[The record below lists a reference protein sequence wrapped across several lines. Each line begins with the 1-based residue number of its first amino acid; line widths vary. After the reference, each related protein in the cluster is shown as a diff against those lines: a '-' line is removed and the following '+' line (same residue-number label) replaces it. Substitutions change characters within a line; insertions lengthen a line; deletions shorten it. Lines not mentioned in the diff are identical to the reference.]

1 MTYTDVAAPR
11 KNQKAENM
19 INKRR
24 LVTALCYSALAA
36 FLPASGAAQDA
47 TFPCK
52 VLLCSQANW
61 PTIPYCVPIM
71 QQANWMQLLGVAVGI
86 CQQAVQQAQQQQQ
99 NQNQSQLPL
108 AANTSN
114 GAISPILCSS
124 GSFPVSQA
132 TGGYTINSAG
142 SMCGAPTSSAV
153 QNVVASQ
160 CSTYTDGTCAVIFK
174 PADLTITNPPALAQS
189 GIVASQ

>member
-1 MTYTDVAAPR
+1 
-11 KNQKAENM
+11 M
-19 INKRR
+19 IDRRR
-24 LVTALCYSALAA
+24 LATILFSSALAA
-36 FLPASGAAQDA
+36 FPPASGAAQDA

-114 GAISPILCSS
+114 GATSPILCPS

-153 QNVVASQ
+153 QNVVAFQ
-160 CSTYTDGTCAVIFK
+160 CSTYTDGTCAVLFK

>member
-1 MTYTDVAAPR
+1 MWLRRART
-11 KNQKAENM
+11 KKAEKM

-24 LVTALCYSALAA
+24 LATVLCSSALAA
-36 FLPASGAAQDA
+36 FPPASGAAQDA
-47 TFPCK
+47 TFACK

-61 PTIPYCVPIM
+61 PTILYCVPIM

-86 CQQAVQQAQQQQQ
+86 CQQAIQQAQQQQQ

-114 GAISPILCSS
+114 GATSPILCPS
-124 GSFPVSQA
+124 GAFPVSRA

-142 SMCGAPTSSAV
+142 SMCGAPTSSAA

-160 CSTYTDGTCAVIFK
+160 CSTYSDGTCSVLFK
-174 PADLTITNPPALAQS
+174 PADLTITNPPALAQR

>member
-1 MTYTDVAAPR
+1 MWLRRART
-11 KNQKAENM
+11 KKAEKM

-24 LVTALCYSALAA
+24 LATVLCSSALAA
-36 FLPASGAAQDA
+36 FPPASGAAQDA
-47 TFPCK
+47 TFACK

-61 PTIPYCVPIM
+61 PTILYCVPIM

-86 CQQAVQQAQQQQQ
+86 CQQAIQQAQQQQQ

-114 GAISPILCSS
+114 GATSPILCPS
-124 GSFPVSQA
+124 GAFPVSRA

-142 SMCGAPTSSAV
+142 SMCGAPTSSAA

-160 CSTYTDGTCAVIFK
+160 CSTYSDGTCAVIFK

>member
-1 MTYTDVAAPR
+1 MIDRPR
-11 KNQKAENM
+11 LATV
-19 INKRR
+19 
-24 LVTALCYSALAA
+24 LFSSALAV
-36 FLPASGAAQDA
+36 LPPASGAAQDA
-47 TFPCK
+47 TFACK

-71 QQANWMQLLGVAVGI
+71 QQALWMQLLRVAVGI
-86 CQQAVQQAQQQQQ
+86 CQQAIGQAQQQQP
-99 NQNQSQLPL
+99 NQGAALLPL

-114 GAISPILCSS
+114 GVTSPILCPN
-124 GSFPVSQA
+124 GSFPVSRA

-153 QNVVASQ
+153 KGVVASQ
-160 CSTYTDGTCAVIFK
+160 CSTYTDGTCSVLFK

-189 GIVASQ
+189 GVAAGQ

>member
-1 MTYTDVAAPR
+1 
-11 KNQKAENM
+11 M
-19 INKRR
+19 IDRRR
-24 LVTALCYSALAA
+24 LATILFSGALVALP
-36 FLPASGAAQDA
+36 PASGAAQDA

-108 AANTSN
+108 AGNTSN
-114 GAISPILCSS
+114 GATSPILCPG
-124 GSFPVSQA
+124 GSFPVSQS

-142 SMCGAPTSSAV
+142 SMCGAPTSAAV
-153 QNVVASQ
+153 QNVIAFQ
-160 CSTYTDGTCAVIFK
+160 CSTYTDGTCAVLFK

>member
-1 MTYTDVAAPR
+1 
-11 KNQKAENM
+11 M
-19 INKRR
+19 IDRRR
-24 LVTALCYSALAA
+24 LATILFSSALAV
-36 FLPASGAAQDA
+36 LPPASGAAQDA

-86 CQQAVQQAQQQQQ
+86 CQRAVQQAQQQQQ

-114 GAISPILCSS
+114 GAISPILCPS

-153 QNVVASQ
+153 QNVIAFQ
-160 CSTYTDGTCAVIFK
+160 CSTYTDGTCAVLFK

>member
-1 MTYTDVAAPR
+1 
-11 KNQKAENM
+11 M
-19 INKRR
+19 IDRRR
-24 LVTALCYSALAA
+24 LATVLFSGTLVA

-99 NQNQSQLPL
+99 NQNQSQSPL

-114 GAISPILCSS
+114 GAPSPILCPS

-174 PADLTITNPPALAQS
+174 PADLTITNPPAPAQS
-189 GIVASQ
+189 GGVALQ

>member
-1 MTYTDVAAPR
+1 VASPR

-24 LVTALCYSALAA
+24 LAIVIFSSALAA
-36 FLPASGAAQDA
+36 FPPGSAVAQDA

-86 CQQAVQQAQQQQQ
+86 CQQAIQQAQQQQQ
-99 NQNQSQLPL
+99 NQNQTKSPL

-114 GAISPILCSS
+114 GAASPIFCPG
-124 GSFPVSQA
+124 GSFPVSQS
-132 TGGYTINSAG
+132 TDGYTINSAG

-160 CSTYTDGTCAVIFK
+160 CSTYTDGTCSVIFK
-174 PADLTITNPPALAQS
+174 PADLTITNPPAPAQS
-189 GIVASQ
+189 GLVVSQ